1 MLRSCLVA
9 ALASAFFL
17 TLSGCQKVEDAPQ
30 PGATSSAPAGAPIP
44 LETATPLAQSS
55 GADLP
60 SYSHNPAE
68 ALDGFAAAIEAHDWP
83 SVRPY
88 WGDKGERSGMDQAA
102 FSAKWD
108 QLTAPEVTIGPGSQ
122 EGAAGSLFY
131 TAPITIVDGKRTL
144 RGEVTIRRVND
155 VDGATTEQL
164 RWHVESL
171 TLPL

>member
-1 MLRSCLVA
+1 MLRSCLVT
-9 ALASAFFL
+9 ALSSALVFQL
-17 TLSGCQKVEDAPQ
+17 GGCQEGPKSQ
-30 PGATSSAPAGAPIP
+30 PPGTPTGIPAEPSKPAGNAGPIARP
-44 LETATPLAQSS
+44 DHPDQ
-55 GADLP
+55 P
-60 SYSHNPAE
+60 SYARKPSE
-68 ALDGFAAAIEAHDWP
+68 ALDGFAAAIEARDWP
-83 SVRPY
+83 AVRAY
-88 WGDKGERSGMDQAA
+88 WGDKGERSNIDQAA

-108 QLTAPEVTIGPGSQ
+108 KLTAPEVTIGAGAQ
-122 EGAAGSLFY
+122 EGAAGSLYY

>member
-9 ALASAFFL
+9 AL
-17 TLSGCQKVEDAPQ
+17 
-30 PGATSSAPAGAPIP
+30 SSALVLQLGGCHRGPEAPPPEPAPSVSAATPTAGVDPAPIAH
-44 LETATPLAQSS
+44 ATGP
-55 GADLP
+55 DLP
-60 SYSHNPAE
+60 SYSRNPAE
-68 ALDGFAAAIEAHDWP
+68 ALDGLAGAIEAHDWP
-83 SVRPY
+83 SVRAY

-108 QLTAPEVTIGPGSQ
+108 QLTTPEVTIGPGSQ
-122 EGAAGSLFY
+122 EGAAGSLYY